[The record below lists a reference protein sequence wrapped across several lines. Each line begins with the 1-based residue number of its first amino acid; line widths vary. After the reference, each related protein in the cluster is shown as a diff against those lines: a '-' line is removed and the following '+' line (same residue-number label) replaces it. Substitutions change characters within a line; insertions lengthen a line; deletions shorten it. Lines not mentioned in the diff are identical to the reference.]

1 MKKISCIKLL
11 LVLKAVMCEGQQGQA
26 GNCVGHNCE
35 DSKILAVQKDK
46 GSVLAIADH
55 LSQSSKED
63 LVNYMSDD
71 LQSKRKGIV
80 KSIMADMKKSGVL
93 TGRCVGSE
101 CTQNSARKEGI
112 KSEASEEVSLVI
124 KGKQAEQQL
133 EKDLQEEVD
142 QGAGIESVYA
152 TISAYLRSLFLIPDA
167 RFNLRFLSNTRHSAT
182 RPTVPSLAKSNKQ
195 TTLESSPRNITGS
208 TSPDLSKLSNLNK
221 ESLMSTPGPLNPP
234 FINLNLNIS
243 KTTAWNITQP
253 IPDSPSLVLEC
264 SGPIT
269 SYCQA
274 RNCRVKCIDG
284 RKVCIAAQHYFM

>member
-26 GNCVGHNCE
+26 GSCVGHNCE

-55 LSQSSKED
+55 HSQSSKED

-71 LQSKRKGIV
+71 LQSKRTGIV

-101 CTQNSARKEGI
+101 CTQNNARKEGI
-112 KSEASEEVSLVI
+112 KSEASEEVSLAI

-133 EKDLQEEVD
+133 EKDLQEEID
-142 QGAGIESVYA
+142 QGTGIESMYA

-182 RPTVPSLAKSNKQ
+182 RPTVQSFAKSNKQ
-195 TTLESSPRNITGS
+195 TTLEPSPRNINGS
-208 TSPDLSKLSNLNK
+208 TSPELSKFSNN
-221 ESLMSTPGPLNPP
+221 EPFGSSPGTSSPP
-234 FINLNLNIS
+234 YFNLNLNVS
-243 KTTAWNITQP
+243 KTTAWNTTQP

-284 RKVCIAAQHYFM
+284 RKVSIAATSYFM

>member
-1 MKKISCIKLL
+1 
-11 LVLKAVMCEGQQGQA
+11 MCDGQQGQT

-35 DSKILAVQKDK
+35 DSKILAVLKDK

-93 TGRCVGSE
+93 TDRCVGSE
-101 CTQNSARKEGI
+101 CTQNSARKEVI
-112 KSEASEEVSLVI
+112 ESEASEEVSLVI

-234 FINLNLNIS
+234 FINLNLNAS
-243 KTTAWNITQP
+243 NTTAWNITQP

-284 RKVCIAAQHYFM
+284 RKVSIAAQHYFMYSRY